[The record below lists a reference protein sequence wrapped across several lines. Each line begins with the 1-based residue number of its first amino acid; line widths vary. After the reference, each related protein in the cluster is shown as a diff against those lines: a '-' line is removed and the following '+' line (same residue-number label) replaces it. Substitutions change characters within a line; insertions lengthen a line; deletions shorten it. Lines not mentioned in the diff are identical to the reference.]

1 MYYLNNKVYQ
11 LKHLNWERICIY
23 EYESE
28 EDAIDKINEYY
39 VEIAGGHAR
48 PVTEFF
54 EVEPNL
60 TFKEF
65 NDYINNLD
73 KDKLKKVK

>member
-1 MYYLNNKVYQ
+1 M
-11 LKHLNWERICIY
+11 
-23 EYESE
+23 S
-28 EDAIDKINEYY
+28 
-39 VEIAGGHAR
+39 GGYAR

-65 NDYINNLD
+65 NGYINNLD
-73 KDKLKKVK
+73 EKIK